1 MNNLFF
7 DLLPL
12 LGSILSAL
20 VVFYALRTLLKTFID
35 VRMRM
40 RRLEIVNRYQFVS
53 KVGSNKLNKQISMAR
68 RVVGIYG
75 DKIVK
80 DAYKSKLQKLLI
92 NSGDWENRKY
102 STLVQ
107 RKLVFAFL
115 GFFTGFFLLLLRN
128 IQLFPIF
135 IAVVVTAYFLPDV
148 ERFFQKITGR
158 KYGIKLKNLL
168 DQSGAW
174 KENDYFSLIRR
185 KIIFSLNSF
194 IVSYLY
200 LIAKDKS
207 YGSLLFSIFAIFLGF
222 FIPDILLQ
230 NKVLKRKEA
239 LADSLPDAIDMLQMC
254 VSAGLAFPA
263 ALSKVAET
271 QQGPVAEE
279 FARVTAE
286 VQLGQA
292 RIDALQAMAE
302 RTQEENIQKFVS
314 AMMQV
319 DRFGIPV
326 GNVLIEQ
333 SKEMRSSRRERARE
347 RGQKVPVKILAPIM
361 LCFLPTVLIIIL
373 GPAVLSIM
381 KAFSGQ

>member
-1 MNNLFF
+1 MNYPIF
-7 DLLPL
+7 DFLPTI
-12 LGSILSAL
+12 GAVISAFVIFITTRILW
-20 VVFYALRTLLKTFID
+20 KNFIEF
-35 VRMRM
+35 RQRM
-40 RRLEIVNRYQFVS
+40 RRLEVVSRYQFS
-53 KVGSNKLNKQISMAR
+53 AKNSSNKINRQISTAKK
-68 RVVGIYG
+68 VLGIYG
-75 DKIVK
+75 DRLVK
-80 DAYKSKLQKLLI
+80 DSYKLRLEKLLVT
-92 NSGDWENRKY
+92 SGDWENRKY
-102 STLVQ
+102 TSLVQ
-107 RKLVFAFL
+107 KKVAFALLGFFL
-115 GFFTGFFLLLLRN
+115 GFFLLILKN
-128 IQLFPIF
+128 IQLFPLF
-135 IAVVVTAYFLPDV
+135 LAVALTSYFLPDI
-148 ERFFQKITGR
+148 ERYFQKLTGR
-158 KYGIKLKNLL
+158 RYGVKLKHLL

-174 KENDYFSLIRR
+174 KENDYYSLIRR

-200 LIAKDKS
+200 LIAKDRS
-207 YGSLLFSIFAIFLGF
+207 YGSLLFSILAIFLGF

-292 RIDALQAMAE
+292 RTEALQAMAE
-302 RTQEENIQKFVS
+302 RTQEENVQKFVS